1 VHRNILLVE
10 DNPDDVALTERALRK
25 NRIANN
31 LVVVSD
37 GAAALEYLFGEGA
50 YAGRDVE
57 DEPCL
62 ILLDLKLPKLS
73 GLEVL
78 ERIRADDRTRCIPVV
93 ILTSSKQDEDLL
105 AGYSKGANS
114 YIRKPVEFERFVEVV
129 AQLGVYWLVLNEPPP
144 LWKT

>member
-105 AGYSKGANS
+105 AVYSKGANS